1 MKLILDLLCALFGH
15 VSGYTTLESG
25 IVRES
30 GCIRCRLVSYK
41 HYNVQEIT
49 TWQRGTDWTDVVK
62 QSSMVM
68 NLEKAPRDKT
78 SVTLMTNEGE
88 VSCSPRKEKETTDA

>member
-1 MKLILDLLCALFGH
+1 MIFLDILCTLFGH

-30 GCIRCRLVSYK
+30 GCIRCRNVWYL
-41 HYNVQEIT
+41 HYNVQGL
-49 TWQRGTDWTDVVK
+49 RRMKGVDWSGIVDSK
-62 QSSMVM
+62 RDFM

-78 SVTLMTNEGE
+78 SVILMTNEGE
-88 VSCSPRKEKETTDA
+88 IVCSPRKEKETTDA